1 MAPDTVHISAGQ
13 PEQEWYRRGHNAFVS
28 YLRQRQFY
36 FAKQTPLSTKNKH
49 KESFM
54 AIKFDAEKSK
64 EAFSSFLKKTSEVG
78 KSVADGVQKGATEL
92 SEKMKEDGYQ
102 RRLKKYNPLFPDE
115 YNSAGFHMPKL
126 IVVIDASS
134 RQQVDVCEGALGWRE
149 RESDTEVLCLYND
162 SLSLGSIEFF
172 PSAVCDAAYYVDT
185 FNPNRYI
192 RVDCIFEKAHD
203 ERLAELKNIAYML
216 GAKSC
221 TIEITEEQFERSTTS
236 KNTGVNIS
244 KIMGAKTEQAAT
256 AETTNIRSSKISAV
270 FEGNPTPRRPELKWF
285 AQDDTIKKLIE
296 MRCKKTNKLNLE
308 TLQLYGAT
316 SATMTQKAAT
326 SIDSV
331 LSKLKLTGNFSMQS
345 NAQCE
350 HSRKIVFS
358 VQF

>member
-1 MAPDTVHISAGQ
+1 MKI
-13 PEQEWYRRGHNAFVS
+13 
-28 YLRQRQFY
+28 
-36 FAKQTPLSTKNKH
+36 KH
-49 KESFM
+49 KERFM
-54 AIKFDAEKSK
+54 AIKFDTEKSK
-64 EAFSSFLKKTSEVG
+64 EAFSGFLKKTSEVSR
-78 KSVADGVQKGATEL
+78 SVADSVQKGASEL
-92 SEKMKEDGYQ
+92 SEKVKEDSYQ
-102 RRLKKYNPLFPDE
+102 RRLKKYNPLFAEE
-115 YNSAGFHMPKL
+115 YNSVDFHLPKL
-126 IVVIDASS
+126 IVITDAIS
-134 RQQVDVCEGALGWRE
+134 RQQVDVCEGALGWRD

-162 SLSLGSIEFF
+162 SLNLGNIEFF
-172 PSAVCDAAYYVDT
+172 PSAVCNAAYYVDT

-221 TIEITEEQFERSTTS
+221 TIEITEEQFERTTAS
-236 KNTGVNIS
+236 KSAGVNIS

-270 FEGNPTPRRPELKWF
+270 FEGSPTPRRPELKWF

-316 SATMTQKAAT
+316 SATMTRKAAT

-331 LSKLKLTGNFSMQS
+331 LSKLKLAGNLSMQS

-350 HSRKIVFS
+350 HSRKIIFS
-358 VQF
+358 VEF